1 MKQLNEYKLFVQRIG
16 LVGITNI
23 LIALSSLILLPI
35 MTKSFSIEDYGI
47 WVQINT
53 TISLIP
59 NIAAL
64 GLPYTM
70 VRFLSAEKDKEKIQE
85 GFYSIASI
93 VLASTFIISTLLFL
107 FSKNIAAAL
116 FNGAVNIVVLLSVI
130 VFLACLN
137 AFLLNFFRTFQ
148 QMKRYSIFL
157 LIQTYLGVFI
167 VSYFAIKGFSIYT
180 AALGLLIANLVTFFI
195 MTLFIISNIGFKIPK
210 FKNMREYL
218 SFGLPTIPGNLS
230 SWIVDSSDRYV
241 IGVFLG
247 TTFVGYYSPGYTL
260 GNIIM
265 MLLAP
270 FSLLLP
276 SVLPKYY
283 DNGEIEKV
291 KTFLKYS
298 LKYFLLIAIPSAFG
312 LSMLSKPI
320 LMILTT
326 QEIALNGY
334 LITPFVTL
342 SALLFGV
349 YAIISNVIVLKKK
362 TGITGTIWIIAA
374 VLNLG
379 LNILFVPYFGILGAA
394 SITLIAYG
402 TAFILT
408 LVYTAKFFDFDFDFD
423 FIVKIIIASIL
434 MSIII
439 SLMNPSGILNV
450 LITVVIGA
458 VVYMGLLIILKGIKK
473 EEFKFFKNML
483 RNS

>member
-1 MKQLNEYKLFVQRIG
+1 MQRIG
-16 LVGITNI
+16 LVGVTNI

-35 MTKSFSIEDYGI
+35 MTKSFSISDYGI

-85 GFYSIASI
+85 GFYSITSI
-93 VLASTFIISTLLFL
+93 VLASTFIISTLLFI
-107 FSKNIAAAL
+107 FSKSIAAAL
-116 FNGAVNIVVLLSVI
+116 FNGDVNIAVLLSVI

-137 AFLLNFFRTFQ
+137 ALLLNFFRTFQ

-167 VSYFAIKGFSIYT
+167 VSYFAIKGFNIYT

-195 MTLFIISNIGFKIPK
+195 MALFIISNIGFKIPK

-241 IGVFLG
+241 IGIFLG
-247 TTFVGYYSPGYTL
+247 TAFVGYYSPGYTL

-334 LITPFVTL
+334 LITPFVAL
-342 SALLFGV
+342 SAILFGV
-349 YAIISNVIVLKKK
+349 YAIISNIIVLEKK
-362 TGITGTIWIIAA
+362 TGITGAIWIVAA

-394 SITLIAYG
+394 AITLIAYG

-408 LVYTAKFFDFDFDFD
+408 LLYSVKFFDFDFDLV
-423 FIVKIIIASIL
+423 FIIKSVVASIL
-434 MSIII
+434 MSTIII
-439 SLMNPSGILNV
+439 LINPYGILNV
-450 LITVVIGA
+450 LITVIICTI
-458 VVYMGLLIILKGIKK
+458 VYTSLLLILKGIKK
-473 EEFKFFKNML
+473 EEFKFFNEMLKN
-483 RNS
+483 S

>member
-1 MKQLNEYKLFVQRIG
+1 VKQLNEYKLFVQRIG